1 MFNVSNIK
9 VYFQIARRQHYTV
22 EKSKPVFPG
31 FVLFLASVCQNCTF
45 WRWAKGT
52 EQDSSVHLQLQ
63 TIRLLQSHLNQGLKH
78 WYAEI
83 SPQPKILLYEMF
95 ESDSFT
101 ICGWSNN
108 IRMPFLDLIFICNPF
123 TALYSLPFSL
133 LQLWFDFL
141 TRKLRERSCV
151 PLKVNGS
158 AAIQVIYGEKDDLV
172 L

>member
-9 VYFQIARRQHYTV
+9 VYFQIARRQHYTA

-31 FVLFLASVCQNCTF
+31 FMLFLALVCQNCTF
-45 WRWAKGT
+45 WRWENGT

-63 TIRLLQSHLNQGLKH
+63 TIRLLQSYSNQGLKH
-78 WYAEI
+78 WHVEI
-83 SPQPKILLYEMF
+83 SPQPKILSYETF
-95 ESDSFT
+95 ESDSF
-101 ICGWSNN
+101 ICWWSNN
-108 IRMPFLDLIFICNPF
+108 IRMPFLDPIFICNPF
-123 TALYSLPFSL
+123 TALYSLLFSR

-158 AAIQVIYGEKDDLV
+158 AAVQVIYREKDDLV